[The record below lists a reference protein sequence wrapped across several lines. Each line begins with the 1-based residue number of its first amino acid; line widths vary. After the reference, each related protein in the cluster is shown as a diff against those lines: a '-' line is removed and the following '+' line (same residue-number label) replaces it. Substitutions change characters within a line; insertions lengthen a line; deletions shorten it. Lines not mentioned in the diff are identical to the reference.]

1 LCNAALRDAF
11 FSSLRSGP
19 QVMGVLNV
27 TPDSF
32 SDGGRHADPETAAVV
47 ARDMIAAGAAIVD
60 VGGESTRPGSTPV
73 NEEEE
78 LSRVLPALERLSEAR
93 LPLSIDTTKAA
104 VATKAAALGAILV
117 NDVWG
122 LQKDPRMAETIAQ
135 SQVGLVVM
143 HNREKADP
151 SLDILDDLKRFFDRS
166 LALAAGAG
174 IPQSRI
180 LIDPGIGFGKTLEQN
195 LTCLW
200 RLDALKPYRLPIL
213 VGVSRKSFIGR
224 ILDAPVDRR
233 LIGTLAAGMVALMRG
248 ASVLRVHDVSE
259 HVEIVKMFGAMKG
272 AGIG

>member
-1 LCNAALRDAF
+1 MCNAALRDAF